1 MCVDGGRV
9 SLMGGIKDDVPIPH
23 SVAVHRNLTLKGKWM
38 FEREDIKSMIK
49 MVENGVMKLGES
61 AGLKI
66 VGKFGL
72 EDWDDAF
79 AAAEKNAAM
88 GETVVIT
95 P

>member
-1 MCVDGGRV
+1 
-9 SLMGGIKDDVPIPH
+9 MGGIKDDVPIPH
-23 SVAVHRNLTLKGKWM
+23 AVVMHWNLTLKGKWM

-49 MVENGVMKLGES
+49 MVENGVMKLGGS
-61 AGLKI
+61 AGLRI

-72 EDWDDAF
+72 DEWDKAF
-79 AAAEKNAAM
+79 TAAKKNAGL